1 MKINKLI
8 VSLIALATAFSLVS
22 CDKNNDDK
30 KDNKENQTIEN
41 STVESEV
48 ASEQSD
54 VGAYLRKTAELYKGG
69 SYTLKSTVTST
80 AFEGEIKLTRV
91 VDGNNIYQIQ
101 EEPIGS
107 YGVVSVRDEAY
118 DFDNACGMYRKSESV
133 PVTTVVEEVVDQ
145 NLPVNI
151 RLNEGFV
158 VEQYTF
164 TGSTYITNIDFYFDE
179 ATEELKKYTMTY
191 ISEGQDNVTE
201 TRVIDSVSETVDVKV
216 FDLEFLNKMTDFE
229 ELTESER
236 QSFCKKVLK
245 SKGVTSAHLD
255 KASVTDE
262 DLKTIE
268 FDSLFNLVYTYGE
281 N

>member
-191 ISEGQDNVTE
+191 ISEGQDNVIE

-216 FDLEFLNKMTDFE
+216 FDLEFLNEMTDFE

-236 QSFCKKVLK
+236 QSFCKKILK
-245 SKGVTSAHLD
+245 SKGVKSAHLD